1 MDFYALL
8 STAFFHFLNYLKLFW
23 PVWYFLLWNR
33 RTDDGM
39 AHKPKILYP
48 YYKESSSKFFGQMQ
62 ISRGFILSVQSQ
74 NSFNSFSILCSPA
87 VLKEENRL
95 CRRFSVFCFTNF
107 HIVVSGSIDDRAQI
121 KKKTGKNGNPYPS
134 SLSWPFSELPDKNHV
149 FSVFLK
155 GAFYF
160 SDISANMLWSI
171 FTILF

>member
-1 MDFYALL
+1 
-8 STAFFHFLNYLKLFW
+8 
-23 PVWYFLLWNR
+23 
-33 RTDDGM
+33 M

-95 CRRFSVFCFTNF
+95 YRRFSVFCFTNF

-121 KKKTGKNGNPYPS
+121 KKKIAPPFLFQKTIFLISVQLVKMLSKFFQNPPY
-134 SLSWPFSELPDKNHV
+134 
-149 FSVFLK
+149 
-155 GAFYF
+155 
-160 SDISANMLWSI
+160 I
-171 FTILF
+171 

>member
-1 MDFYALL
+1 
-8 STAFFHFLNYLKLFW
+8 
-23 PVWYFLLWNR
+23 
-33 RTDDGM
+33 M

-95 CRRFSVFCFTNF
+95 YRRFSVFCFTNF

-121 KKKTGKNGNPYPS
+121 KKKCPS
-134 SLSWPFSELPDKNHV
+134 QIIRQEWKPLSFITELTILPVAGQKPCV
-149 FSVFLK
+149 LCVLK